1 MDLAGIFTLL
11 LVVAGL
17 ILLADWAV
25 FKRRRLHGAG
35 GALTREPLLVQYA
48 RSFFPVV
55 LIVLLLRAFVFE
67 PFRIPSASMMPG
79 LVAGD
84 FIFVNKFAYGL
95 MLPLINTK
103 NVPIGAPQSGDVI
116 VFWLAFEPAIHFLQ
130 RLIGLPGD

>member
-1 MDLAGIFTLL
+1 V

-25 FKRRRLHGAG
+25 FRGAVCNGAG
-35 GALTREPLLVQYA
+35 GAHAGPLLVQYA

-55 LIVLLLRAFVFE
+55 LIVLLLAHSYSNRFE
-67 PFRIPSASMMPG
+67 YHRVDDAG

-95 MLPLINTK
+95 
-103 NVPIGAPQSGDVI
+103 
-116 VFWLAFEPAIHFLQ
+116 
-130 RLIGLPGD
+130 RCR

>member
-1 MDLAGIFTLL
+1 MDLAGIVTLRRAA
-11 LVVAGL
+11 AGT

-35 GALTREPLLVQYA
+35 GALVREPLLVQYA

-55 LIVLLLRAFVFE
+55 LIVLLLLAFVFE

-95 MLPLINTK
+95 RLPLINTK
-103 NVPIGAPQSGDVI
+103 ILARGAPPRGGVC
-116 VFWLAFEPAIHFLQ
+116 WCLRA
-130 RLIGLPGD
+130 R